1 MYRKAG
7 RRLAIDYGD
16 VRIGVA
22 MSDLSGVVAS
32 PLETIENGESLEESQ
47 RRIAEICNEEE
58 VSVIYIGLPLQ
69 LSGEEG
75 GSALKAREFARG
87 LSTYLPNE
95 IVVRMI
101 DERLTTSSAHKS
113 ALETGRKLT
122 KFEID
127 QYAAVAILEI
137 ALSTEKSR
145 GDFAGSALE

>member
-1 MYRKAG
+1 MYRKVG

-58 VSVIYIGLPLQ
+58 VSVIYIGLPLH

-75 GSALKAREFARG
+75 SSALKAREFARG
-87 LSTYLPNE
+87 LS
-95 IVVRMI
+95 
-101 DERLTTSSAHKS
+101 
-113 ALETGRKLT
+113 
-122 KFEID
+122 
-127 QYAAVAILEI
+127 
-137 ALSTEKSR
+137 
-145 GDFAGSALE
+145 